1 MRIFVNL
8 KQIGRRK
15 NVVNKKEY
23 EVADNINVVSDLIRE
38 FVSICVRDFNQDKI
52 IDYLIEQDIEDNAG
66 LGKIGFNDREN
77 KNKQDMKKAIDNAIQ
92 SYEDGIYRI
101 FLNDEE
107 VGALSDSI
115 NLRQDDIITFIRLTM
130 LSGAMV

>member
-1 MRIFVNL
+1 MRVFVNL

-23 EVADNINVVSDLIRE
+23 EVADNINVVYDLIRE
-38 FVSICVRDFNQDKI
+38 FVSICVRDFNQEKI

-66 LGKIGFNDREN
+66 VGKIGFNDREN

>member
-1 MRIFVNL
+1 MRVFVNL
-8 KQIGRRK
+8 KQIVRRK
-15 NVVNKKEY
+15 KVVNKKEY

-52 IDYLIEQDIEDNAG
+52 IDYLIEQDIEDNADV
-66 LGKIGFNDREN
+66 GKIGFNDREN

>member
-1 MRIFVNL
+1 MRVFVNL

>member
-1 MRIFVNL
+1 
-8 KQIGRRK
+8 
-15 NVVNKKEY
+15 
-23 EVADNINVVSDLIRE
+23 
-38 FVSICVRDFNQDKI
+38 
-52 IDYLIEQDIEDNAG
+52 
-66 LGKIGFNDREN
+66 
-77 KNKQDMKKAIDNAIQ
+77 MKKAIDNAIQ

>member
-1 MRIFVNL
+1 MRVFVNL

-52 IDYLIEQDIEDNAG
+52 IDYLIEQDIEDNADV
-66 LGKIGFNDREN
+66 GKIGFNDREN

-115 NLRQDDIITFIRLTM
+115 NLRQDDTITFIRLTM

>member
-1 MRIFVNL
+1 MRVFVNL

-23 EVADNINVVSDLIRE
+23 EVADNINVVYDLIRE

-66 LGKIGFNDREN
+66 VGKIGFNDREN

>member
-1 MRIFVNL
+1 MRVFVNL

-23 EVADNINVVSDLIRE
+23 EVADNINVVYDLIRE

-66 LGKIGFNDREN
+66 VGKIGFNDREN

-115 NLRQDDIITFIRLTM
+115 NLRQDDIITFIRLNM

>member
-115 NLRQDDIITFIRLTM
+115 NLREDDIITFIRLTM

>member
-1 MRIFVNL
+1 MRVFVNL

-52 IDYLIEQDIEDNAG
+52 IDYLIEQDIEDNADV
-66 LGKIGFNDREN
+66 GKIGVNDREN

>member
-1 MRIFVNL
+1 MRVFVNL

-52 IDYLIEQDIEDNAG
+52 IDYLIEQDIEDNADV
-66 LGKIGFNDREN
+66 GKIGFNDREN

-107 VGALSDSI
+107 VEALSDSI